1 VRWLSSLLLVSVFVR
16 FSGALTLSK
25 LSSYSWQAWF
35 YILGG
40 YWEAM
45 LCGLLLMFLRDYF
58 ARAALWIAITEAT
71 KNSTC
76 RLLVTDIMLVPKDQD
91 LCDYVLGFQT
101 AAPITALY
109 LGIVCWAIG
118 KEWRRD
124 VRSRN

>member
-1 VRWLSSLLLVSVFVR
+1 MKWLSSLLLVSVFVR

-58 ARAALWIAITEAT
+58 ARAALWIGIAESV

-76 RLLVTDIMLVPKDQD
+76 RLMIDDIMIVPKDQD
-91 LCDYVLGFQT
+91 LCDYVSGFQT
-101 AAPITALY
+101 AAPFTGLY
-109 LGIVCWAIG
+109 LFIILMAIG
-118 KEWRRD
+118 QHWRSAS
-124 VRSRN
+124 RS